1 MARRALGIAA
11 LVLVMVL
18 AGDAIAK
25 GGGGGRGGGH
35 GHGGGHGFKGHHGGG
50 HHFGGHRGHR
60 GGFARHSV
68 GRAHFGRGHFGGP
81 RFAARHQNFG
91 QMRHAALPPGQA
103 RHAMNLLSRPGALR
117 NGKFLSNPAARTQIA
132 AAAALAGWHGGASGN
147 GWWRHGNGGYGWV
160 GPLFWPFA
168 YNDIYDYAIWD
179 DGLGFWGYGY
189 PDIYA
194 GIFPPYGYDDL
205 AGYFPQRKWD
215 RRRGRPVAIGQLC
228 GNDSRAIAGMP
239 VDQIAE
245 AVQPTEPQLAALSEL
260 GQASLTAAQNIRIA
274 CPSQAMLTAPGRL
287 AVMQQRIEAMISAT
301 SLIQPRLERF
311 YGLLNDEQKARLNAL
326 GESQRKASSAPTDS
340 GSVAQSCS
348 PPGPAALQWPTSE
361 IEARIHPNDMQK
373 AALQVLQ
380 DTSARTAEALQAACQ
395 AAGQALTPPA
405 RMAAA
410 AKRLDAM
417 LQAVKQVR
425 AALEDFYATLSDEQR
440 AAFEAIGPARP
451 A

>member
-1 MARRALGIAA
+1 
-11 LVLVMVL
+11 
-18 AGDAIAK
+18 
-25 GGGGGRGGGH
+25 
-35 GHGGGHGFKGHHGGG
+35 
-50 HHFGGHRGHR
+50 
-60 GGFARHSV
+60 
-68 GRAHFGRGHFGGP
+68 
-81 RFAARHQNFG
+81 
-91 QMRHAALPPGQA
+91 MRHAAFAPG
-103 RHAMNLLSRPGALR
+103 RNAMNLLSRPGALR
-117 NGKFLSNPAARTQIA
+117 NGKLLSSPAARAQIA
-132 AAAALAGWHGGASGN
+132 AAAALAGWHGGALGN

-194 GIFPPYGYDDL
+194 GIFPPYGYGDL
-205 AGYFPQRKWD
+205 AGYFPQRRYD
-215 RRRGRPVAIGQLC
+215 RRRGRPVAIGQMC
-228 GNDSRAIAGMP
+228 GNDSRAVAGMP
-239 VDQIAE
+239 VDQIAD

-287 AVMQQRIEAMISAT
+287 AVMQQRIEAMVSAT
-301 SLIQPRLERF
+301 AMIQPRLERF

-326 GESQRKASSAPTDS
+326 SDEQRKASAGSADRPTLAQGCSAP
-340 GSVAQSCS
+340 A
-348 PPGPAALQWPTSE
+348 PAALQWPTSE
-361 IEARIHPNDMQK
+361 IEARIHPNDTQK
-373 AALQVLQ
+373 GALQVLQ
-380 DTSARTAEALQAACQ
+380 DTSARTAEQLKAACQ
-395 AAGQALTPPA
+395 TEQALTPPA
-405 RMAAA
+405 RLAAA